1 MNLLQDHLQPGARP
15 TIRAAGKK
23 RNKHREDEKE
33 GHNVACSPPFSS
45 SSAAILFCAEVAKKL
60 DNVLFVPPKG
70 PPFPK
75 RKRDLRLLAAPEK
88 KTERL
93 LLDRGRA
100 RAAKNALTFPPL
112 AVCRSLA
119 VDVLVHAVM
128 KNGAVTRYL
137 YRITVSREVLIEDDR
152 LRTQRAGKFCSS
164 PKSDHTGLSCT
175 FLRVVFWCKHS
186 KGKERQGERSERGA
200 KIPNPPFFLLGC
212 GICGGDWG
220 GCLTTAVQN
229 GREERKQPPEKTGTR
244 PFDKSEARGNAP
256 FSPLCAYIRPFAVF
270 FLPNEK
276 AHNDSR
282 AGQIWCCSCICT
294 KTTARAFPGKKR
306 LLDFA
311 AAKKHLAHSPIH
323 AHKTWF
329 RPGLLY
335 SCAP

>member
-1 MNLLQDHLQPGARP
+1 M
-15 TIRAAGKK
+15 KK
-23 RNKHREDEKE
+23 RGTTLH
-33 GHNVACSPPFSS
+33 
-45 SSAAILFCAEVAKKL
+45 
-60 DNVLFVPPKG
+60 
-70 PPFPK
+70 
-75 RKRDLRLLAAPEK
+75 AAPLFLLLRPRSSFVRRLQKNWTTCCLCHQKDPLFRKGKGTCVFWQHLKK